1 MQSNY
6 YNNSYLP
13 SVFKKGLLALCLSS
27 SVLGVS
33 ATPAIGGVK
42 TNNLE

>member
-13 SVFKKGLLALCLSS
+13 QVLKKGLLALCLSS
-27 SVLGVS
+27 SVLGVY
-33 ATPAIGGVK
+33 ATPAIGGGK
-42 TNNLE
+42 D